1 MLKTVYFTLIQSLID
16 YGITIWG
23 SANQT
28 NIKSVQRLQSRCARL
43 LTGYFYLGI
52 SSLEILSQLGLLNV
66 KQRYSFFVCIMVYKS
81 LNDSMPNHIC
91 DTLTFLRDCH
101 NHDTKNELLLKIPLV
116 LLMVNELLLMLGPVY
131 GITCQMFLNHLTI
144 SAHLEKICITFYCHD
159 Y

>member
-28 NIKSVQRLQSRCARL
+28 NIKSVQRLQSRCARS
-43 LTGYFYLGI
+43 LTGYFYHDI

-81 LNDSMPNHIC
+81 LNDSLPNHIC
-91 DTLTFLRDCH
+91 DTLTFLPDCH
-101 NHDTKNELLLKIPLV
+101 NHDTRNELLLKIPFSRSSYGKRTFANVGFCLWNNLPNV
-116 LLMVNELLLMLGPVY
+116 LKSSHNISTFRKNLHNFLL
-131 GITCQMFLNHLTI
+131 
-144 SAHLEKICITFYCHD
+144 S
-159 Y
+159 